1 MEAEAKRNIRLVLQ
15 YDGSRYHG
23 WQRQKGDLTVQE
35 LLEEKIRLITGESV
49 TVAASGRTDA
59 GVHALH
65 QVCSFLTRS
74 RLDPQSFHRALNS
87 LLPPDIHIDL
97 AEAVPL
103 EFHARYSARSK
114 IYEYRVLNRPEPDPF
129 LRAYTWHVPSVLDL
143 SEMERCLPFLLGMQD
158 FSSFMGSGS
167 TVTDPVREMKRAEMK
182 RSEDGLLLF
191 LFEAD
196 GFLRHM
202 VRNIVGTLV
211 EVGKGKRD
219 SLEFQKILQ
228 ARDRRS
234 AGITAPA
241 HGLFLKRVRYDL
253 A

>member
-1 MEAEAKRNIRLVLQ
+1 LGAEETKNIRLVLQ

-23 WQRQKGDLTVQE
+23 WQRQKGDLTIQE
-35 LLEEKIRLITGESV
+35 LLEDKIRLITGEPV

-74 RLDPQSFHRALNS
+74 RLDPPAFHRALNS
-87 LLPPDIHIDL
+87 LLPPDIHIDH
-97 AEAVPL
+97 AEAAPL

-129 LRAYTWHVPSVLDL
+129 QRAYTWHVPSELDL
-143 SEMERCLPFLLGMQD
+143 SEMERCIPTLLGRQD
-158 FSSFMGSGS
+158 FSSFMASGS
-167 TVTDPVREMKRAEMK
+167 TVTDPVREMKRAEMD
-182 RSEDGLLLF
+182 RPADGLLIF

-211 EVGKGKRD
+211 EVGKGRWD
-219 SLEFQKILQ
+219 SSGFQKILQ

-234 AGITAPA
+234 AGVRAPA
-241 HGLFLKRVRYDL
+241 QGLFLKKVRYDL
-253 A
+253 P